1 MTGSGL
7 SRFGSREDAWCE
19 IRRGRGL
26 RSERPGA
33 AFESLLRTPVRSAS
47 VLAPAVSLARRVL
60 RRLLRPWLARQ
71 DEANRALLERLGR
84 VEVALAREQQARRS
98 EIGAARDAARREAR
112 AARKSLFELR
122 RRLSRG
128 SPSGLA
134 GRTARL
140 EAETARHAAR
150 LDRLRDL
157 LSIGNDAFL
166 LLRRDGVPAV
176 TTEDLP
182 PFGERPFVPALAV
195 SGDLRT
201 GSIASAH
208 SRALAP
214 RLAGRRRVVDLGCGT
229 GEFLEELARA
239 GVPAFGVDVD
249 PEAVEACRL
258 RGLEARVGDLFEEL
272 ARGELRDFDGVV
284 LSHVIEHV
292 GPAEALRLLICI
304 AARLPEGG
312 LLLVVT
318 PNPESLFTHL
328 VHFWRD
334 PTHVRFYP
342 VELLRRLAAA
352 AGFSVVEAGE
362 VPDTAE
368 TAWAL

>member
-1 MTGSGL
+1 MTRSGL
-7 SRFGSREDAWCE
+7 SRFGSLEDAWRE
-19 IRRGRGL
+19 IRRVRL
-26 RSERPGA
+26 HSERPGA
-33 AFESLLRTPVRSAS
+33 AIESLVSRPVRSAS
-47 VLAPAVSLARRVL
+47 MLAPVASLARRGL

-71 DEANRALLERLGR
+71 DETNRVLLERIARL
-84 VEVALAREQQARRS
+84 EHALAREVQARRRGL
-98 EIGAARDAARREAR
+98 ETEREVARSEAR
-112 AARKSLFELR
+112 AARRAVLELR
-122 RRLSRG
+122 RRLARG
-128 SPSGLA
+128 SGTALG

-140 EAETARHAAR
+140 EVEAAR
-150 LDRLRDL
+150 QEARLAKLGDL

-166 LLRRDGVPAV
+166 LLRRDGVAV
-176 TTEDLP
+176 VSEKELP
-182 PFGERPFVPALAV
+182 EARETRFVAALAV

-201 GSIASAH
+201 GSIAAAH

-214 RLAGRRRVVDLGCGT
+214 RLVGCRRVVDLGCGT

-249 PEAVEACRL
+249 PEAVEACLR
-258 RGLEARVGDLFEEL
+258 RGLEARVGDLFEVLASEEL
-272 ARGELRDFDGVV
+272 PDFDGVV

-292 GPAEALRLLICI
+292 GPVEALRLLLCI
-304 AARLPEGG
+304 GARLPEGG
-312 LLLVVT
+312 TLLVVT

-334 PTHVRFYP
+334 PTHVRPYP
-342 VELLRRLAAA
+342 VELLRKFAEA

-362 VPDTAE
+362 VPGTAE